1 LRQAICTISTDS
13 HTFKARGLH
22 ASLKDRT
29 DADFHCLLT
38 DAPAKKDVS
47 DIIWHAND
55 SLAGDVAGRILDRY
69 RGNALRWA
77 LKPIF
82 ILHLLNEYDRV
93 IYVDNDICF
102 YSSPDFLFDELGSQ
116 SILLTPHHYPSD
128 PKKEPHWLE
137 ASLRVGL
144 YNAGFIG
151 ASRSGVEAMQWW
163 AECCAYNVRQSSWR
177 GLFDDQRY
185 LDLLPILFN
194 DVLVLRHKGCNVA
207 GWNIDQCP
215 RSEDV
220 DGSILLD
227 RNWPL
232 VFVHYNAFTIGEI
245 LKGKD
250 PLLRPLASEYEALLQ
265 GFNEGFSLSGETNRR
280 FSDLKLVARHLIWR
294 MFRFFEA

>member
-1 LRQAICTISTDS
+1 MRQAICTISSKS
-13 HTFKARGLH
+13 HTFKVRGLH

-38 DAPAKKDVS
+38 DAPAKKDAFG
-47 DIIWHAND
+47 ITWHAND
-55 SLAGDVAGRILDRY
+55 GLTGNTASIILRKHRD
-69 RGNALRWA
+69 NALRWA

-82 ILHLLNEYDRV
+82 ILHLLNEYDKV

-102 YSSPDFLFDELGSQ
+102 YSSPDFLFEELEAKSV
-116 SILLTPHHYPSD
+116 LLTPHHYPSD
-128 PKKEPHWLE
+128 PGKEPHWLE

-151 ASRSGVEAMQWW
+151 ASRSGTKAMQWW

-185 LDLLPILFN
+185 LDLLPLLFN

-207 GWNIDQCP
+207 GWNIERCP
-215 RSEDV
+215 RSEYV
-220 DGSILLD
+220 DGSILLGG
-227 RNWPL
+227 NWPL
-232 VFVHYNAFTIGEI
+232 VFVHYNAFTIREI

-250 PLLRPLASEYEALLQ
+250 PLLRPLASEYEESLQ
-265 GFNEGFSLSGETNRR
+265 GFNGSFSLSGETARK
-280 FSDLKLVARHLIWR
+280 FFDLKLVARHLIWK